1 MCREEQE
8 STIAVV
14 GLWHLGAVI
23 AACLAEAGFT
33 VVGVDPDPEVVA
45 DLNGDRPPVEEPG
58 LTKLLRDMRTVGRL
72 TFAEASA
79 ESVRVASLIWIAFD
93 TPVDDDDRA
102 DVEWVLERS
111 AEVLAHAAPGAL
123 VVLSGQ
129 LPVGSAAALG
139 SRMADTGRG
148 DLRYAC
154 VPENVRL
161 GRALQ
166 TFQSPDRFV
175 AGVRSDEDRA
185 RLAAVLE
192 RFGSPIEWMGVES
205 AEMTKH
211 ALNAFLAT
219 SVAFI
224 NEVAAICEAVGAD
237 ASDVARGLKS
247 EERIGPRAYLA
258 PGDAF
263 AGGTL
268 ARDIRFLSGLARDQG
283 LSAAVV
289 DGVAASNAAHRN
301 WSRRALMRLFG
312 VGPRNGKHGLAGRR
326 IAVWGLTYKPG
337 TNTLRR
343 SSALE
348 LCRWLAAERASVQAY
363 DPAISALPAGEP
375 DMIELAGSPVA
386 ALQGAEAL
394 VVCTPWPEF
403 RKVPADT
410 VAGSMTHP
418 VVVDPGGHL
427 RETLGHRGRRP
438 LCACRG
444 VGRMSGVLA
453 GPSGADNRS
462 QPRPRAGDSPR
473 VPGQRRE
480 RLHLR
485 TGPGHAR
492 ARASRPGSA
501 VRPGPGTG
509 RPAGRCGGPGRGRVA
524 RERRHRAVPRAF
536 HSGEQ
541 RRRLRPQG
549 LDLGRR
555 LE

>member
-1 MCREEQE
+1 MPAEKEP
-8 STIAVV
+8 TIAVV
-14 GLWHLGAVI
+14 GLWHLGVVI

-33 VVGVDPDPEVVA
+33 VIGADPDPEVAVG
-45 DLNGDRPPVEEPG
+45 LNQDRSPVDEPG
-58 LTKLLRDMRTVGRL
+58 LSELLREMRDAGRL
-72 TFAEASA
+72 NFAPDSAEAVGA
-79 ESVRVASLIWIAFD
+79 AGLIWIAFD
-93 TPVDDDDRA
+93 TPVDDEDRA

-111 AEVLAHAAPGAL
+111 VEVLAHAAPGAL
-123 VVLSGQ
+123 VVLSAQ

-139 SRMADTGRG
+139 RRMADSGRD

-154 VPENVRL
+154 VPENLRL

-166 TFQSPDRFV
+166 TFRSPDRFV
-175 AGVRSDEDRA
+175 AGVRSDEDRV

-224 NEVAAICEAVGAD
+224 NELAAICEAVGAD

-268 ARDIRFLSGLARDQG
+268 ARDIRFLTGLARDQG

-289 DGVAASNAAHRN
+289 EGVAASNAEHRN
-301 WSRRALMRLFG
+301 WSRRALTRLFG
-312 VGPRNGKHGLAGRR
+312 VGSGDGKHGLAGRR

-337 TNTLRR
+337 TDTLRR

-348 LCRWLAAERASVQAY
+348 LCRWLAAEQASVQAY

-375 DMIELAGSPVA
+375 DAIELVGSPVA
-386 ALQGAEAL
+386 ALQRADAL

-403 RKVPADT
+403 RQVPADT
-410 VAGSMTHP
+410 AAGSMTHP

-427 RETLGHRGRRP
+427 RETLGH
-438 LCACRG
+438 
-444 VGRMSGVLA
+444 
-453 GPSGADNRS
+453 AD
-462 QPRPRAGDSPR
+462 
-473 VPGQRRE
+473 
-480 RLHLR
+480 
-485 TGPGHAR
+485 
-492 ARASRPGSA
+492 A
-501 VRPGPGTG
+501 VRYVCVGV
-509 RPAGRCGGPGRGRVA
+509 PA
-524 RERRHRAVPRAF
+524 E
-536 HSGEQ
+536 
-541 RRRLRPQG
+541 
-549 LDLGRR
+549 
-555 LE
+555 

>member
-1 MCREEQE
+1 VAVPGEQE

-14 GLWHLGAVI
+14 GLWHLGVVI

-33 VVGVDPDPEVVA
+33 VVGVDPDPEVVTG
-45 DLNGDRPPVEEPG
+45 LNADRPPVDEPG
-58 LTKLLRDMRTVGRL
+58 LTELLRDMRGAGL
-72 TFAEASA
+72 TFATPSA
-79 ESVRVASLIWIAFD
+79 EAVGAAGLIWIAFD
-93 TPVDDDDRA
+93 TPVDDEDRA

-111 AEVLAHAAPGAL
+111 AEVLADAAPGAL
-123 VVLSGQ
+123 VVLSAQ
-129 LPVGSAAALG
+129 LPVGSAAALDR
-139 SRMADTGRG
+139 RMAETGRD
-148 DLRYAC
+148 DLHYAC
-154 VPENVRL
+154 VPENLRL
-161 GRALQ
+161 GWALQ
-166 TFQSPDRFV
+166 AFRSPDRFV
-175 AGVRSDEDRA
+175 AGVHSDEDRT

-192 RFGSPIEWMGVES
+192 RFGSPVEWMGVES

-268 ARDIRFLSGLARDQG
+268 ARDIRFLSRLARDQG
-283 LSAAVV
+283 LPAEVV
-289 DGVAASNAAHRN
+289 EGVAASNAEHRN
-301 WSRRALMRLFG
+301 WSRRALTRLFG
-312 VGPRNGKHGLAGRR
+312 VSSGNGQHGLGDRR

-375 DMIELAGSPVA
+375 DAIELADGPVA
-386 ALQGAEAL
+386 ALQGADAL

-403 RKVPADT
+403 RDVPADEVT
-410 VAGSMTHP
+410 GSMTNA

-427 RETLGHRGRRP
+427 RDTLGH
-438 LCACRG
+438 A
-444 VGRMSGVLA
+444 A
-453 GPSGADNRS
+453 
-462 QPRPRAGDSPR
+462 
-473 VPGQRRE
+473 
-480 RLHLR
+480 
-485 TGPGHAR
+485 
-492 ARASRPGSA
+492 A
-501 VRPGPGTG
+501 VRYVRVGV
-509 RPAGRCGGPGRGRVA
+509 PAA
-524 RERRHRAVPRAF
+524 
-536 HSGEQ
+536 
-541 RRRLRPQG
+541 
-549 LDLGRR
+549 
-555 LE
+555 

>member
-1 MCREEQE
+1 MLGEKD

-14 GLWHLGAVI
+14 GLWHLGVVI
-23 AACLAEAGFT
+23 AACLADAGFT

-45 DLNGDRPPVEEPG
+45 GVNRDRLPVEEPG
-58 LTKLLRDMRTVGRL
+58 LTDLLRDMRNAGRL
-72 TFAEASA
+72 TFATASA
-79 ESVRVASLIWIAFD
+79 EAVGAARLIWIAFD
-93 TPVDDDDRA
+93 TPVDDEDRS
-102 DVEWVLERS
+102 DVEWVLARS
-111 AEVLAHAAPGAL
+111 AGVLAHAASGAL
-123 VVLSGQ
+123 VVHSAQ
-129 LPVGSAAALG
+129 LPAGSAAALER
-139 SRMADTGRG
+139 RMAETGRD
-148 DLRYAC
+148 DLHYAC
-154 VPENVRL
+154 VPENLRL

-166 TFQSPDRFV
+166 TFRSPDRFV

-268 ARDIRFLSGLARDQG
+268 ARDIRFLSRLAHDQG
-283 LSAAVV
+283 LSAEVV
-289 DGVAASNAAHRN
+289 EGVTASNAEHRN
-301 WSRRALMRLFG
+301 WSRRALIRLFG
-312 VGPRNGKHGLAGRR
+312 APSANGQHGLADRR
-326 IAVWGLTYKPG
+326 VAVWGLTYKPG

-363 DPAISALPAGEP
+363 DPAISGLPAGEP
-375 DMIELAGSPVA
+375 DAIQLAGSPVA
-386 ALQGAEAL
+386 ALKGADAL

-403 RKVPADT
+403 RQVPADMI
-410 VAGSMTHP
+410 AGSMTHP

-427 RETLGHRGRRP
+427 RETLGQ
-438 LCACRG
+438 A
-444 VGRMSGVLA
+444 V
-453 GPSGADNRS
+453 
-462 QPRPRAGDSPR
+462 
-473 VPGQRRE
+473 
-480 RLHLR
+480 
-485 TGPGHAR
+485 
-492 ARASRPGSA
+492 A
-501 VRPGPGTG
+501 VRYVRVGV
-509 RPAGRCGGPGRGRVA
+509 PAA
-524 RERRHRAVPRAF
+524 
-536 HSGEQ
+536 
-541 RRRLRPQG
+541 
-549 LDLGRR
+549 
-555 LE
+555 

>member
-1 MCREEQE
+1 VDVPREQE

-45 DLNGDRPPVEEPG
+45 DLNEDRPPVEEPG
-58 LTKLLRDMRTVGRL
+58 LTKLLHDMRTVGRL
-72 TFAEASA
+72 TFAEATA
-79 ESVRVASLIWIAFD
+79 EALGAAGLVWIAFD
-93 TPVDDDDRA
+93 TPVDDEDRA
-102 DVEWVLERS
+102 DVEWVLKRS

-129 LPVGSAAALG
+129 LPVGSAGALG

-166 TFQSPDRFV
+166 TFHSPDRFV
-175 AGVRSDEDRA
+175 AGVRSEEDRA

-192 RFGSPIEWMGVES
+192 RFGRPVEWMGVES

-224 NEVAAICEAVGAD
+224 NEVAAICEALGAD

-268 ARDIRFLSGLARDQG
+268 ARDIRFLTELAHDQG

-289 DGVAASNAAHRN
+289 DGVAASNAEHRN
-301 WSRRALMRLFG
+301 WSRRALTRLFG
-312 VGPRNGKHGLAGRR
+312 LGSGDGKHGLAGRR

-348 LCRWLAAERASVQAY
+348 LCRWLAEERASVQAY

-375 DMIELAGSPVA
+375 DAIELAGSPLA
-386 ALQGAEAL
+386 ALQGADAL

-403 RKVPADT
+403 RQLPADT
-410 VAGSMTHP
+410 VAGSMTQP

-427 RETLGHRGRRP
+427 RETLGH
-438 LCACRG
+438 
-444 VGRMSGVLA
+444 
-453 GPSGADNRS
+453 AD
-462 QPRPRAGDSPR
+462 
-473 VPGQRRE
+473 
-480 RLHLR
+480 
-485 TGPGHAR
+485 
-492 ARASRPGSA
+492 A
-501 VRPGPGTG
+501 VRYVRVGVT
-509 RPAGRCGGPGRGRVA
+509 AG
-524 RERRHRAVPRAF
+524 
-536 HSGEQ
+536 
-541 RRRLRPQG
+541 
-549 LDLGRR
+549 
-555 LE
+555 

>member
-1 MCREEQE
+1 MPREQE

-33 VVGVDPDPEVVA
+33 VIGVDPDPEVVA

-79 ESVRVASLIWIAFD
+79 EAVGAAGLIWIAFD
-93 TPVDDDDRA
+93 TPVDDEDRA

-111 AEVLAHAAPGAL
+111 AEVLADAAPGAL

-139 SRMADTGRG
+139 SLMADAGRF

-154 VPENVRL
+154 VPENLRL

-166 TFQSPDRFV
+166 TFHSPDRFV
-175 AGVRSDEDRA
+175 AGVRSEEDRA

-268 ARDIRFLSGLARDQG
+268 ARDIRFLTCLARDHG

-289 DGVAASNAAHRN
+289 DGVAASNAEHRN
-301 WSRRALMRLFG
+301 WSRRALMRLLG
-312 VGPRNGKHGLAGRR
+312 VGSGDGKPGLAGRR

-348 LCRWLAAERASVQAY
+348 LCRWLAAERALVQAY
-363 DPAISALPAGEP
+363 DPRSARCP
-375 DMIELAGSPVA
+375 
-386 ALQGAEAL
+386 Q
-394 VVCTPWPEF
+394 
-403 RKVPADT
+403 
-410 VAGSMTHP
+410 
-418 VVVDPGGHL
+418 
-427 RETLGHRGRRP
+427 
-438 LCACRG
+438 
-444 VGRMSGVLA
+444 
-453 GPSGADNRS
+453 
-462 QPRPRAGDSPR
+462 
-473 VPGQRRE
+473 
-480 RLHLR
+480 
-485 TGPGHAR
+485 
-492 ARASRPGSA
+492 ASR
-501 VRPGPGTG
+501 T
-509 RPAGRCGGPGRGRVA
+509 
-524 RERRHRAVPRAF
+524 
-536 HSGEQ
+536 
-541 RRRLRPQG
+541 
-549 LDLGRR
+549 
-555 LE
+555 

>member
-1 MCREEQE
+1 VNVPREQE

-33 VVGVDPDPEVVA
+33 VVGIDPDPEVVA
-45 DLNGDRPPVEEPG
+45 GLNEDRPPVDEPG
-58 LTKLLRDMRTVGRL
+58 LSDLLREMREGGRL
-72 TFAEASA
+72 SFAAGSPEAA
-79 ESVRVASLIWIAFD
+79 GLADLIWIAFD
-93 TPVDDDDRA
+93 TPVDEEDRA

-111 AEVLAHAAPGAL
+111 LDVLTHAAPGAL
-123 VVLSGQ
+123 VVLSAQ

-139 SRMADTGRG
+139 RRLADVGRD
-148 DLRYAC
+148 DLHFAC
-154 VPENVRL
+154 IPENLRL

-166 TFQSPDRFV
+166 TFRSPDRFV
-175 AGVRSDEDRA
+175 AGVGSDEDRA

-192 RFGSPIEWMGVES
+192 RFGSPVEWMGVES

-268 ARDIRFLSGLARDQG
+268 ARDIRFLSRLAGDQG
-283 LSAAVV
+283 LSAEVV
-289 DGVAASNAAHRN
+289 EGVAASNAEHRN
-301 WSRRALMRLFG
+301 WSRRALVRLFG
-312 VGPRNGKHGLAGRR
+312 AASNNGDHGLAGRR

-348 LCRWLAAERASVQAY
+348 LCRWLAAEGASVQAY
-363 DPAISALPAGEP
+363 DPAVSALPASEP
-375 DMIELAGSPVA
+375 SAIELADTPVA
-386 ALQGAEAL
+386 ALQGADAL

-403 RKVPADT
+403 REFT
-410 VAGSMTHP
+410 SEEIAGSLGQP
-418 VVVDPGGHL
+418 VVLDPGGHL
-427 RETLGHRGRRP
+427 SGTFAGAETVRYVRV
-438 LCACRG
+438 G
-444 VGRMSGVLA
+444 V
-453 GPSGADNRS
+453 P
-462 QPRPRAGDSPR
+462 P
-473 VPGQRRE
+473 E
-480 RLHLR
+480 
-485 TGPGHAR
+485 
-492 ARASRPGSA
+492 
-501 VRPGPGTG
+501 
-509 RPAGRCGGPGRGRVA
+509 
-524 RERRHRAVPRAF
+524 
-536 HSGEQ
+536 
-541 RRRLRPQG
+541 
-549 LDLGRR
+549 
-555 LE
+555 

>member
-1 MCREEQE
+1 VAREHE
-8 STIAVV
+8 SIIAVV
-14 GLWHLGAVI
+14 GLWHLGVVI

-33 VVGVDPDPEVVA
+33 VVGTDADPDVVVG
-45 DLNGDRPPVEEPG
+45 LNEDRAPVDEPG
-58 LTKLLRDMRTVGRL
+58 LTDLLRDMRSAGRL
-72 TFAEASA
+72 TFATAPSEAVGA
-79 ESVRVASLIWIAFD
+79 AGLIWIAFD
-93 TPVDDDDRA
+93 TPVDDEDRA
-102 DVEWVLERS
+102 DVDWVLERS
-111 AEVLAHAAPGAL
+111 AEVLTHAAHGAL
-123 VVLSGQ
+123 IVVSAQ

-139 SRMADTGRG
+139 RRMANSGRA

-154 VPENVRL
+154 VPENLRL

-166 TFQSPDRFV
+166 TFRSPDRFV
-175 AGVRSDEDRA
+175 AGVRSDEDHV

-283 LSAAVV
+283 LQAEVV
-289 DGVAASNAAHRN
+289 EGVAASNAEHRN
-301 WSRRALMRLFG
+301 WSRRTLARLFDASY
-312 VGPRNGKHGLAGRR
+312 RNGQRSLAGRR

-348 LCRWLAAERASVQAY
+348 LCRWLAAERALVQAY

-375 DMIELAGSPVA
+375 DAIELAASPAA
-386 ALQGAEAL
+386 ALQGADAL

-403 RKVPADT
+403 RQVPADT
-410 VAGSMTHP
+410 VVGSMTHP

-427 RETLGHRGRRP
+427 RETLGQ
-438 LCACRG
+438 A
-444 VGRMSGVLA
+444 A
-453 GPSGADNRS
+453 
-462 QPRPRAGDSPR
+462 
-473 VPGQRRE
+473 
-480 RLHLR
+480 
-485 TGPGHAR
+485 
-492 ARASRPGSA
+492 A
-501 VRPGPGTG
+501 VRYVRVGV
-509 RPAGRCGGPGRGRVA
+509 PAA
-524 RERRHRAVPRAF
+524 
-536 HSGEQ
+536 
-541 RRRLRPQG
+541 
-549 LDLGRR
+549 
-555 LE
+555 